1 MCFIVRDL
9 FEDLKLIQKIEGAFL
24 NISLPFCIHSKKNCI
39 MKHFAY
45 FLAILLISSSAYAK
59 KADFSGKWKINRA
72 KSELNDQF
80 SMAPDALVMKQDKK
94 TLSIE
99 RHSSFQG
106 ETFTFTD
113 NFTLDG
119 NECENRGW
127 MDSVKKSTAVW
138 DKGKKVLTITSKIPM
153 QDGTEMTVT
162 EVFSME
168 GENLVLEATAA
179 SSFGDMTE
187 KFVFDKE

>member
-1 MCFIVRDL
+1 MEYFVNFPC
-9 FEDLKLIQKIEGAFL
+9 Q
-24 NISLPFCIHSKKNCI
+24 SKKPI
-39 MKHFAY
+39 MKNMVY
-45 FLAILLISSSAYAK
+45 LLALLFISSAAYGK
-59 KADFSGKWKINRA
+59 KADFTGKWKINRE

-106 ETFTFTD
+106 ESFTFTD

-119 NECENRGW
+119 EECENEGW
-127 MDSVKKSTAVW
+127 MDTVKKSTAVW
-138 DKGKKVLTITSKIPM
+138 SDDKKSLTITSKIPM
-153 QDGTEMTVT
+153 QDGGEMTIT
-162 EVFSME
+162 EVLSMD
-168 GENLVLEATAA
+168 GDNLVVETTAS

-187 KFVFDKE
+187 KFVFDME

>member
-1 MCFIVRDL
+1 M
-9 FEDLKLIQKIEGAFL
+9 
-24 NISLPFCIHSKKNCI
+24 
-39 MKHFAY
+39 
-45 FLAILLISSSAYAK
+45 
-59 KADFSGKWKINRA
+59 
-72 KSELNDQF
+72 NDQF

-106 ETFTFTD
+106 ESFSFTD

-119 NECENRGW
+119 KECENRGW

-138 DKGKKVLTITSKIPM
+138 DKGKKSLTITSKIPM
-153 QDGTEMTVT
+153 QDGGDMTITEIL
-162 EVFSME
+162 SMD
-168 GENLVLEATAA
+168 GDNLVVESTAS
-179 SSFGDMTE
+179 SSFGEMTE

>member
-1 MCFIVRDL
+1 MKNFIYLLALL
-9 FEDLKLIQKIEGAFL
+9 FV
-24 NISLPFCIHSKKNCI
+24 
-39 MKHFAY
+39 
-45 FLAILLISSSAYAK
+45 SSSVFAR
-59 KADFSGKWKINRA
+59 KADFSGRWKINRE
-72 KSELNDQF
+72 KSEMNDQF

-106 ETFTFTD
+106 ESFSFTD

-119 NECENRGW
+119 KECENRGW

-138 DKGKKVLTITSKIPM
+138 DKGKKSLTITSKIPM
-153 QDGTEMTVT
+153 QDGGDMTITEIL
-162 EVFSME
+162 SMD
-168 GENLVLEATAA
+168 GDNLVVESTAS
-179 SSFGDMTE
+179 SSFGEMTE

>member
-1 MCFIVRDL
+1 
-9 FEDLKLIQKIEGAFL
+9 
-24 NISLPFCIHSKKNCI
+24 
-39 MKHFAY
+39 MKHFVY
-45 FLAILLISSSAYAK
+45 LLVLLFISSAAFAK

-80 SMAPDALVMKQDKK
+80 SMAPDALVMNQDKN

-106 ETFTFTD
+106 ESFTFTD

-119 NECENRGW
+119 KECENRGW
-127 MDSVKKSTAVW
+127 MDSVKKSTAEW
-138 DKGKKVLTITSKIPM
+138 SKDKKTLTITSKIPM
-153 QDGTEMTVT
+153 QDGGNMTIT
-162 EVFSME
+162 EVLSMD
-168 GENLVLEATAA
+168 GDNLVVETTA
-179 SSFGDMTE
+179 SSSYGDMTE